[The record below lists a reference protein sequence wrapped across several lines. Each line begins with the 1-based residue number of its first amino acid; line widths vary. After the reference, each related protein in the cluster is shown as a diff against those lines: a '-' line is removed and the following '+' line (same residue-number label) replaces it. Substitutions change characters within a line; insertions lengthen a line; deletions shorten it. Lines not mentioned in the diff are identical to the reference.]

1 MLRLVISFL
10 LLLWLAVLSL
20 GCASFVCC
28 VYRLCVVLQE
38 LQKAEV
44 ARGAARA

>member
-20 GCASFVCC
+20 GCTSFVCC
-28 VYRLCVVLQE
+28 VYKLCVVLQE

-44 ARGAARA
+44 ARGTARA